1 MKKVATICFLIV
13 FAIFFTM
20 FFLLETQNFSY
31 DMDVVVVKST
41 ENQIIG
47 VDEDD
52 ELIIINSGDQ
62 DLRSMEK
69 GQTVRVYYDGIITAT
84 YPPSVSGRVK
94 LKNKEVKEI
103 SDRHLIYAYNSTS
116 NVLLDMSDS
125 TKKELVLYIE
135 DNNSIKYLYN
145 DKYEFSLYREGVN
158 ILEDEIFSLKTNED
172 GKMIGIFEFDEPLN
186 IGKYS
191 GKIIG
196 KGEKSYLDIAIS
208 FTVNKE
214 GLIENSKA
222 QIEDISGNFK
232 EYRK

>member
-84 YPPSVSGRVK
+84 YPASVSGRVK

-125 TKKELVLYIE
+125 TKGELVLYIK

-145 DKYEFSLYREGVN
+145 EEYNFSLYREGEE
-158 ILEDEIFSLKTNED
+158 ILKRETFNLKTNED
-172 GKMIGIFEFDEPLN
+172 GNMIGNFKFDETLN
-186 IGKYS
+186 VGRYS
-191 GKIIG
+191 GTLIG
-196 KGEKSYLDIAIS
+196 KGEKRYLNIHIE
-208 FTVNKE
+208 FVINKE

-232 EYRK
+232 GV

>member
-31 DMDVVVVKST
+31 DMDVVVVKS
-41 ENQIIG
+41 EEHQIIG

-103 SDRHLIYAYNSTS
+103 PEKYLRYAYSTPS
-116 NVLLDMSDS
+116 NVILDISDS
-125 TKKELVLYIE
+125 TKGELVLYIK

-145 DKYEFSLYREGVN
+145 EEYNFSLYREGEE
-158 ILEDEIFSLKTNED
+158 ILKRETFNLKTNED
-172 GKMIGIFEFDEPLN
+172 GNMIGNFKFDENLN
-186 IGKYS
+186 VGRYS
-191 GKIIG
+191 GTLIG
-196 KGEKSYLDIAIS
+196 KGEKRYLNIHIEFVINKDGLMENPIAKIM
-208 FTVNKE
+208 
-214 GLIENSKA
+214 
-222 QIEDISGNFK
+222 DISGNF
-232 EYRK
+232 

>member
-1 MKKVATICFLIV
+1 MKKVATICFFIV

-84 YPPSVSGRVK
+84 YPASVSGRVK

-103 SDRHLIYAYNSTS
+103 SEKYLRYAYSTPS
-116 NVLLDMSDS
+116 NVILDISDS
-125 TKKELVLYIE
+125 TKGELVLYIK

-145 DKYEFSLYREGVN
+145 EEYNFSLYREGEE
-158 ILEDEIFSLKTNED
+158 ILKRETFNLKTNED
-172 GKMIGIFEFDEPLN
+172 GNMIGNFKFDETLN
-186 IGKYS
+186 VGRYS
-191 GKIIG
+191 GTLIG
-196 KGEKSYLDIAIS
+196 KGEKRYLNIHIE
-208 FTVNKE
+208 FVINKE

-222 QIEDISGNFK
+222 QIEDISGNF
-232 EYRK
+232 